1 MQPKHAVRLCE
12 ELRRERAPR
21 APNDM
26 SVEIIDD
33 AGHFVFMDQPVGAA
47 ARGAAWGPGAAG
59 RGLRLRGCALPSTL
73 RRRSCTGRPWVGG
86 RRLHTGYI
94 LAKRVAA

>member
-12 ELRRERAPR
+12 QLRRERAPR

-47 ARGAAWGPGAAG
+47 ARGAAGG
-59 RGLRLRGCALPSTL
+59 RGLCGNAVRGAKDCWS
-73 RRRSCTGRPWVGG
+73 RRRV
-86 RRLHTGYI
+86 
-94 LAKRVAA
+94 